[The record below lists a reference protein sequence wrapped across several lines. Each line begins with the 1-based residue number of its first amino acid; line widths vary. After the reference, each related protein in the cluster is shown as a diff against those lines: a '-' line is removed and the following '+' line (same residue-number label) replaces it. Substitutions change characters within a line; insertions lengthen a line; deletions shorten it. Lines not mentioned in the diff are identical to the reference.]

1 MSRRKPATP
10 FVMLQA
16 RISLEAEQVR
26 RELEERFDVSSA
38 KLVELAL
45 FALARESKAGAHL

>member
-1 MSRRKPATP
+1 MLRRKPATP

-45 FALARESKAGAHL
+45 FALARECKAEAHL